1 MIDEHAALKAER
13 SAFLETVRSLEADEW
28 DRDSLCDGWLVRD
41 VVSHIN
47 TNVSLTPWS
56 LVAAMV
62 RARGSIPLFM
72 DQTAKA
78 GRSRSTAE
86 QLRFLEQL
94 STSSRI
100 PPTTMRSDGAIDVFV
115 HHHDIA
121 LPLGREVPADPARLR
136 WMADGLPQA
145 NRAIGAAGMV
155 EGLRLI
161 ATDIDWH
168 YGTGPEVR
176 GPAAAIMLAGCG
188 RSALDDQLEG
198 PGLATLQAR
207 RR

>member
-13 SAFLETVRSLEADEW
+13 AAVLDTVRSLEPADW
-28 DRDSLCDGWLVRD
+28 DVDSLCAGWTVRD
-41 VVSHIN
+41 VVSHLN
-47 TNVSLTPWS
+47 LNVTLKPWTAIAG
-56 LVAAMV
+56 LARAGGDFAA
-62 RARGSIPLFM
+62 FM
-72 DQTAKA
+72 DRASRA
-78 GRSRSTAE
+78 GRSRPIAE
-86 QLRFLEQL
+86 QIRLLERFAG
-94 STSSRI
+94 TAAVA
-100 PPTTMRSDGAIDVFV
+100 PTTMRSDGAIDAFV

-121 LPLGREVPADPARLR
+121 LVLDREVPTDPARLR

-145 NRAIGAAGMV
+145 SRFIGAARQV

-176 GPAAAIMLAGCG
+176 GPAAAILVAGCG
-188 RSALDDQLEG
+188 RAALDDQLEG

-207 RR
+207 R

>member
-1 MIDEHAALKAER
+1 MIDERAALIAER
-13 SAFLETVRSLEADEW
+13 SAFFETVRSLDPTDW
-28 DRDSLCDGWLVRD
+28 DADSLCDGWLVRD

-47 TNVSLTPWS
+47 LNLTLKPWA
-56 LVAAMV
+56 VIPAIV
-62 RARGSIPLFM
+62 KARGDIPRFM
-72 DQTAKA
+72 DQTARA
-78 GRSRSTAE
+78 GRSRSIAE
-86 QLRFLEQL
+86 QLATLEQL
-94 STSSRI
+94 ASSDRI

-121 LPLGREVPADPARLR
+121 LPLGRSVPADPARLR

-145 NRAIGAAGMV
+145 NRAIGSAKLV

-176 GPAAAIMLAGCG
+176 GPAAALLVAGCG
-188 RSALDDQLEG
+188 RAALDGELDG
-198 PGLATLQAR
+198 PGLATLQGR

>member
-13 SAFLETVRSLEADEW
+13 AAFLDTVRSLDTAEW
-28 DRDSLCDGWLVRD
+28 DAESGCDGWLVRD

-47 TNVSLTPWS
+47 LNVSLKPWS
-56 LVAAMV
+56 AIAGIV
-62 RARGSIPLFM
+62 RARGNIARFM
-72 DQTAKA
+72 DEASRT
-78 GRSRSTAE
+78 GRSRSIAE
-86 QLRFLEQL
+86 QIRLLERVA
-94 STSSRI
+94 SSARI

-121 LPLGREVPADPARLR
+121 LPLGRDVPTDPARLR

-145 NRAIGAAGMV
+145 NRAIGAAAKV

-188 RSALDDQLEG
+188 RPTLDHLLDG
-198 PGLATLQAR
+198 PGLSILQGR
-207 RR
+207 RG

>member
-62 RARGSIPLFM
+62 RARGSIPRFM